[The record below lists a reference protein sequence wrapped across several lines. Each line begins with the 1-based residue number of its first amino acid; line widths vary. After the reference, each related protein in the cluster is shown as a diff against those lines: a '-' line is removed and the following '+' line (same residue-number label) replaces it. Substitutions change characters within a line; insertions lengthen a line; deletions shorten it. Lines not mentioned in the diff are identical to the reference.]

1 GRALPLLIPRYRC
14 RLNLQTAFLIARRLQ
29 ARGGRGNTRTVIPD
43 NTVILKPVRQHRNLE
58 TRPTTPQSRNPSD
71 NTAISKPVIPAQA
84 GIRTPDAAGIY
95 RK

>member
-1 GRALPLLIPRYRC
+1 MPSEPSDGIFDAPAVY
-14 RLNLQTAFLIARRLQ
+14 
-29 ARGGRGNTRTVIPD
+29 GRGAGLEIPE
-43 NTVILKPVRQHRNLE
+43 PSF
-58 TRPTTPQSRNPSD
+58 PTIPQSRNPSD

>member
-1 GRALPLLIPRYRC
+1 WKTPASKPTKPHWACATASDSPIPMPSEPSDGIFNRPPFTGAG
-14 RLNLQTAFLIARRLQ
+14 QV
-29 ARGGRGNTRTVIPD
+29 RGNTRTAIA
-43 NTVILKPVRQHRNLE
+43 
-58 TRPTTPQSRNPSD
+58 D

>member
-1 GRALPLLIPRYRC
+1 PRHRC
-14 RLNLQTAFLIARRLQ
+14 RLNLQTAFLMHLPFTGAGQ
-29 ARGGRGNTRTVIPD
+29 VRGNTRTAIA
-43 NTVILKPVRQHRNLE
+43 
-58 TRPTTPQSRNPSD
+58 D

>member
-1 GRALPLLIPRYRC
+1 
-14 RLNLQTAFLIARRLQ
+14 LNLQTAFLTRPPFTGAGQ
-29 ARGGRGNTRTVIPD
+29 VRGNTRTVIP
-43 NTVILKPVRQHRNLE
+43 
-58 TRPTTPQSRNPSD
+58 D